1 MTLQQINYPSLDD
14 ARLAQQARADPEAF
28 AEPYQHIQSADRRFY
43 GILPRMNHKTISN
56 HRGITHYWVD
66 GVSDETI
73 IFTHGANMDHAMFHP
88 QTGHFAKS
96 YKVISWDVPCHGLS
110 RSYQDFS
117 LQHAAEDLIQILD
130 AEHIDQA
137 HLVGQSMG
145 GYISQIAALK
155 YPDRVRSLTSVDSS
169 PIQLSY
175 YTSMDRWLL
184 AITPTLVLFY
194 PYKSLI
200 KTIAAGSGLDK
211 SVQSYAL
218 EVLETRTTSEI
229 AFIMDRVYKG
239 LLPYKQDHRLNCPI
253 LIVYGEKDTIRKI
266 KEYGEHWAKREKREL
281 KVISSAGHNANQ
293 DNPVEFNQVLESFLI
308 NL

>member
-1 MTLQQINYPSLDD
+1 MTLPQTQHPSLDD
-14 ARLAQQARADPEAF
+14 ARLAQQAHADPEAF
-28 AEPYQHIQSADRRFY
+28 AGPYHHIQRADPGFY
-43 GILPRMNHKTISN
+43 GILSLMNHRTISN
-56 HRGITHYWVD
+56 RRGITHYWID

-73 IFTHGANMDHAMFHP
+73 IFTHGANMDHGMFHS
-88 QTGHFAKS
+88 QTGQFAEN

-130 AEHIDQA
+130 TEHVDQA

-175 YTSMDRWLL
+175 YTKLDRWLL
-184 AITPTLVLFY
+184 AIHPALILFY
-194 PYKSLI
+194 PHKFLI
-200 KTIAAGSGLDK
+200 KTIAAGSGLEK
-211 SVQSYAL
+211 AVQSYAL

-229 AFIMDRVYKG
+229 AFIMNHVYKG
-239 LLPYKQDHRLNCPI
+239 LRPYKQDHRLNCPI
-253 LIVYGEKDTIRKI
+253 LIVYGEKDAIRKM
-266 KEYGEHWAKREKREL
+266 KEYGKQWSKRESREL

-293 DNPVEFNQVLESFLI
+293 DNPDEFNQVLETFLI